1 VAARPSVRLAAYAC
15 KLTTM
20 TRRLEGKAAIVTG
33 ATSGMGRAIAR
44 LFAREGAAVVGN
56 GRDGLRGAQLVEEIT
71 ADGGR
76 AAFVPGDVAEPAT
89 SGRLVAECGRL
100 FGRVDVAVANA
111 GVLGLGSV
119 TDLTVESWR
128 RTLGVNLDAVFYL
141 IKSAIPAMTAAGGGS
156 IVVNG
161 SIAAFK
167 AFPNHAAYCASK
179 GAVVALVR
187 QVAIDVGPTIRV
199 NALCPGPV
207 DTPLLWDSAAG
218 FPRPADAVAEAGRRT
233 VLKRLGTPDDVA
245 AAALFLASSDSGWIT
260 GTALTIDGGIMTGNQ
275 G

>member
-1 VAARPSVRLAAYAC
+1 MTTSGRLRGQ
-15 KLTTM
+15 T
-20 TRRLEGKAAIVTG
+20 AIVTG
-33 ATSGMGRAIAR
+33 ATSGMGRAIAL

-56 GRDGLRGAQLVEEIT
+56 GRDAERGATLVKEIVGH
-71 ADGGR
+71 GGR
-76 AAFVPGDVAEPAT
+76 AAFVPGDITQPET
-89 SGRLVAECGRL
+89 NDRLVAECQRL

-119 TDLTVESWR
+119 TDLPIEAWK
-128 RTLGVNLDAVFYL
+128 RTLAVNLDAVFYL
-141 IKSAIPAMTAAGGGS
+141 MRSAVPAMRAVGGGS
-156 IVVNG
+156 IVVNA

-187 QVAIDVGPTIRV
+187 QVAIDVGPAIRV

-207 DTPLLWDSAAG
+207 DTPLLWDSAVA
-218 FPRPADAVAEAGRRT
+218 FPDPAEAVAAAGRKT
-233 VLKRLGTPDDVA
+233 ILKRLGQPEDVA
-245 AAALFLASSDSGWIT
+245 QAALFLASSESGWIT
-260 GTALTIDGGIMTGNQ
+260 GSALTIDGGIMTGSQ